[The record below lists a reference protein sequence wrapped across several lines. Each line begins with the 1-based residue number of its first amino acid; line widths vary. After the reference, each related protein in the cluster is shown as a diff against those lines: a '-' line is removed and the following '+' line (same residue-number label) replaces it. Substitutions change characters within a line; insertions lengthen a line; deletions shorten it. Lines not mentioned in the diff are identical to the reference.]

1 MQHHPKFPNLFVVDH
16 PLVQHKLSEMR
27 EHDRPMGGFRARMR
41 EIALLL
47 AYEVTRDLPL
57 ASRPIK
63 TPVEAMDAPTLDGPM
78 PAIVPILRAGMVMAD
93 SVAEQLLPGSPMG
106 HIGLY
111 RDHTTHRP
119 VEYMVKLPED
129 VPSNSEATGQNKS
142 PGRIFI
148 IVDPMLAT
156 GYSLAHAVEVVQRHG
171 IPAERIRVMAL
182 VAAPE
187 GVQVL
192 LDKHPQVKIFTAA
205 LDERL
210 NENAYITPGLGDAG
224 DRLFGTR

>member
-1 MQHHPKFPNLFVVDH
+1 MQHHPKFSNLFVVDH

-27 EHDRPMGGFRARMR
+27 EKDRPMTGFRSRMR

-57 ASRPIK
+57 AKRKIETPI
-63 TPVEAMDAPTLDGPM
+63 EAMDAPTLDGPM

-93 SVAEQLLPGSPMG
+93 SMAEQLLPGSPIG

-111 RDHTTHRP
+111 RDPTTHRP

-129 VPSNSEATGQNKS
+129 VPSSSEAAVQKT

-156 GYSLAHAVEVVQRHG
+156 GHSLAHAIEVIMRHG

-187 GVQVL
+187 GVKVL
-192 LDKHPQVKIFTAA
+192 QDSHPKVKVFTAA
-205 LDERL
+205 LDDRL
-210 NENAYITPGLGDAG
+210 NDHAYITPGLGDAG

>member
-1 MQHHPKFPNLFVVDH
+1 MVRLMQAHPRFPGLFVVDH

-27 EHDRPMGGFRARMR
+27 EKDRPMTDFRSRMR

-57 ASRPIK
+57 ATRRLETPIQ
-63 TPVEAMDAPTLDGPM
+63 PMDAPTLDGPM

-93 SVAEQLLPGSPMG
+93 SMAEQLLPGSPIG

-111 RDHTTHRP
+111 RDPATHRP

-129 VPSNSEATGQNKS
+129 E

-156 GYSLAHAVEVVQRHG
+156 GHSLAHAIEVIERHG
-171 IPAERIRVMAL
+171 IAPSRIRVMAL

-192 LDKHPQVKIFTAA
+192 QDKHPEVKVFTAA
-205 LDERL
+205 LDDRL
-210 NENAYITPGLGDAG
+210 NDHAYITPGLGDAG

>member
-1 MQHHPKFPNLFVVDH
+1 MQPHPHFPNLFVVNH
-16 PLVQHKLSEMR
+16 PLVQHKLTEMR
-27 EHDRPMGGFRARMR
+27 EKDRIMVGFRGRMR

-47 AYEVTRDLPL
+47 AYEVTRQLPL
-57 ASRPIK
+57 TTRRIE
-63 TPVEAMDAPTLDGPM
+63 TPLQPMDAPTLDGPM

-93 SVAEQLLPGSPMG
+93 AMAEQLIPGAPIG
-106 HIGLY
+106 HIGLM

-119 VEYMVKLPED
+119 TEYMVKLPD
-129 VPSNSEATGQNKS
+129 DM

-156 GYSLAHAVEVVQRHG
+156 GGSLAHAVSVVEKHG
-171 IPAERIRVMAL
+171 VAPERIRVMAL

-187 GVQVL
+187 GVQVML
-192 LDKHPQVKIFTAA
+192 EQHPKVQIYTAA

-210 NENAYITPGLGDAG
+210 NENAYIVPGLGDAG